1 MCQSRSKCQRHIN
14 HTNPLFLNHISVSGV
29 DLAARRPHIPEH
41 HDGEDLEEHG
51 RRRIRR
57 WESSG
62 EAFFPLINFDIS
74 KLQLHNTT
82 NFFFQKKDTNNI
94 HNLHASGIMQ
104 PSLRFFI
111 TYQQGIKPSLYITS
125 YI

>member
-14 HTNPLFLNHISVSGV
+14 HTNPFLNHISVSGV

-57 WESSG
+57 WESTG
-62 EAFFPLINFDIS
+62 EDFFPLINFDIS
-74 KLQLHNTT
+74 KFQLHNTT
-82 NFFFQKKDTNNI
+82 NLCFQRNQIIFTGRMPAGSC
-94 HNLHASGIMQ
+94 NLSPVAQSM
-104 PSLRFFI
+104 
-111 TYQQGIKPSLYITS
+111 S